1 MEEYNLLDFLNE
13 IYIIVLYYVYK
24 DIINVNFGIW
34 WEVWNRY
41 KIRIVNVFLL
51 CLFIVGCFNM
61 FILLVEVEDFE
72 SGFNYVVE

>member
-24 DIINVNFGIW
+24 DKINVNLGIW

-51 CLFIVGCFNM
+51 CLFIVGYFNM